1 MCCAASPA
9 TSAAPNVPPRKS
21 HSETGVSVGSTACMI
36 SWSKLFRAE
45 DRGTVARKRT
55 NCAIIVSGE
64 KSRVQKRRYALFA
77 MEREL
82 YRAPEQEAN
91 PQQSGRPRELPQA
104 QSLKNTEIYLDSV
117 GDVFENSAVISCSRL
132 RNDSPTFEKTSA
144 HAARSF
150 SSTEA
155 ESPVTTSRD

>member
-1 MCCAASPA
+1 MCCAAIAA
-9 TSAAPNVPPRKS
+9 TSAAPNVPSRKS

-64 KSRVQKRRYALFA
+64 KSRVQKRRYARFA

-91 PQQSGRPRELPQA
+91 QQQTSG
-104 QSLKNTEIYLDSV
+104 K
-117 GDVFENSAVISCSRL
+117 GD
-132 RNDSPTFEKTSA
+132 TSA
-144 HAARSF
+144 QICGNLLGLG
-150 SSTEA
+150 
-155 ESPVTTSRD
+155 

>member
-1 MCCAASPA
+1 MCCAAIAA
-9 TSAAPNVPPRKS
+9 TSAAPNVPSRKS

-64 KSRVQKRRYALFA
+64 NSRVQKRRYARFA

-91 PQQSGRPRELPQA
+91 PQQVSSKGNCPRHNRKPGISAL
-104 QSLKNTEIYLDSV
+104 LDTRI
-117 GDVFENSAVISCSRL
+117 F
-132 RNDSPTFEKTSA
+132 
-144 HAARSF
+144 AR
-150 SSTEA
+150 
-155 ESPVTTSRD
+155 

>member
-1 MCCAASPA
+1 MCCAAIAA
-9 TSAAPNVPPRKS
+9 TSAAPNVPSRKS
-21 HSETGVSVGSTACMI
+21 HSETGVSVGSTAWMI

-64 KSRVQKRRYALFA
+64 KSRVQKRRYARFA

-91 PQQSGRPRELPQA
+91 PQQSGRQGTATGTIAQKCREFTWIRSGTFLKIPR
-104 QSLKNTEIYLDSV
+104 
-117 GDVFENSAVISCSRL
+117 
-132 RNDSPTFEKTSA
+132 
-144 HAARSF
+144 
-150 SSTEA
+150 
-155 ESPVTTSRD
+155 